1 MVTAFNALA
10 LGSGLT
16 ERKFTIGFA
25 DTTTANSTHTQTL
38 FTLGARDKI
47 LGVEIKHS
55 TGFSGGSLTT
65 CTVSVGVS
73 GAVATFASAFDIF
86 STAAATN
93 LQETAQFK
101 SGSRAAQSV
110 IATFVGS
117 HIMSGA
123 TAGAVEI
130 ALLIADTST
139 P

>member
-16 ERKFTIGFA
+16 YRRFTIGFA
-25 DTTTANSTHTQTL
+25 DTITVSTTHTQTL

-47 LGVEIKHS
+47 LGVEIKAS
-55 TGFSGGSLTT
+55 TAFSGGSLTSV
-65 CTVSVGVS
+65 TVSVGVS
-73 GAVATFASAFDIF
+73 GSVTTFASAFDIF
-86 STAAATN
+86 QTVGDTV
-93 LQETAQFK
+93 LQETDQFK
-101 SGSRAAQSV
+101 SGSRAALSV

-117 HIMSGA
+117 HNMSTA

-130 ALLIADTST
+130 GLLIADTST